1 MKTNTAKTYRRT
13 AVRLTR
19 IKKRKKKETHGR
31 ASHANKKTQKKETHG
46 RASLQNKNH
55 EKNNFNYRNN
65 RPIRLQLFKRKKQNR

>member
-19 IKKRKKKETHGR
+19 IKKRK
-31 ASHANKKTQKKETHG
+31 KKETHG